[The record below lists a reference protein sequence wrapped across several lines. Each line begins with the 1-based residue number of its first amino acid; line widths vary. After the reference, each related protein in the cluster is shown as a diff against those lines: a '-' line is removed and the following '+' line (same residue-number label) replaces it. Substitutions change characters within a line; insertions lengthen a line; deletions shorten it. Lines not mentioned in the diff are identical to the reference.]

1 MLSFYFYC
9 GIGVVCGI
17 GGNLVK
23 RIRILRRYPWAREL
37 EGPELPEAERKGI
50 YKNVAG
56 MAANKISA
64 ALNDG
69 IDSTI
74 ISAYLGV
81 ATTGVFGNYLTLRNY
96 VVMVLRMFF
105 NSISAS
111 VGNLCAVETKE
122 KQESFFDSLQFT
134 CFWIYGFG
142 AICFYLLLD
151 HFIAGVWIRKAGWLL
166 SRLDV
171 LLISANF
178 LIEGMAKAVITF
190 RDARGLYWQTRYR
203 YIFSSVFNAALSI
216 VLTGP
221 LHMGV
226 TGALLGTT
234 ASLIIMVSYDPVLV
248 YRNIFEKSARVYYK
262 TYFSQMGLVLLTGA
276 ATALACLPFAAHTL
290 GSFLAR
296 FLLCL
301 AIPNGLWYAMFRR
314 DPRLLYLKDTL
325 LYLLRRGRKKRSGA

>member
-1 MLSFYFYC
+1 
-9 GIGVVCGI
+9 
-17 GGNLVK
+17 
-23 RIRILRRYPWAREL
+23 
-37 EGPELPEAERKGI
+37 
-50 YKNVAG
+50 
-56 MAANKISA
+56 
-64 ALNDG
+64 
-69 IDSTI
+69 
-74 ISAYLGV
+74 
-81 ATTGVFGNYLTLRNY
+81 
-96 VVMVLRMFF
+96 
-105 NSISAS
+105 

-122 KQESFFDSLQFT
+122 KQESFFNSLQFT

-151 HFIAGVWIRKAGWLL
+151 HFIAGVWIRKGGWLL

-234 ASLIIMVSYDPVLV
+234 ASLVIMLSYDLALV
-248 YRNIFEKSARVYYK
+248 YNHVFHKRSGVYYR
-262 TYFSQMGLVLLTGA
+262 TYFLQLMLVLGTGGLVY
-276 ATALACLPFAAHTL
+276 ALCLPFSAYTL
-290 GSFLAR
+290 GSFFGRAAVCALV
-296 FLLCL
+296 
-301 AIPNGLWYAMFRR
+301 PNGLWYLIFRR
-314 DPRLLYLKDTL
+314 DPRFDYLRETALGVLRKTL
-325 LYLLRRGRKKRSGA
+325 HRRDNKT